1 MENYEEKL
9 LKTIDEDVSSNA
21 ELVRNQVE
29 QETEALRQDQLSF
42 YKEGLKKETDTYLEK
57 ELSELR
63 FYAATKSSKDKMDT
77 KKKLLQLRQSLTAQ
91 LFDEVSSDLHRFTSS
106 GDYEK
111 WLQKHLEEVHISED
125 GVFAAREQDKKLLAK
140 LLAARGLH
148 NKIETAYLEIGG
160 FLYRD
165 DAAGIEYSCTLDD
178 KLKEARDWFR
188 NHSGF
193 RVEESEDAA

>member
-1 MENYEEKL
+1 VENYEEKI

-21 ELVRNQVE
+21 ELVRKQVE

-42 YKEGLKKETDTYLEK
+42 YEEGLKKETDTYLEK

-77 KKKLLQLRQSLTAQ
+77 KKKLLQLRQSLTAK
-91 LFDEVSSDLHRFTSS
+91 LFDEVSSDLHKFTSS

-111 WLQKHLEEVHISED
+111 WLQKHLDEIKISD
-125 GVFAAREQDKKLLAK
+125 TGVFAAREQDKPLLTKLLSAK
-140 LLAARGLH
+140 GLH
-148 NKIETAYLEIGG
+148 NKVETAYLEIGG

-165 DAAGIEYSCTLDD
+165 EAAGVEYSCTLDD
-178 KLKEARDWFR
+178 NLKAAREWFR